1 MRPSSLLLLC
11 TASAAFQPRA
21 LRRPLLRTK
30 ETVAD
35 LDLLDVRGGAAL
47 GTAPSAMD
55 EFVGEATGTALLLTL
70 GYGAVASSAAGNLG
84 LHGVACTW
92 GVGVALG
99 IVAAGDLSGA
109 HLNPAITLALV
120 AFKRF
125 PLRKVPRYALGQMA
139 GALAAAAFTAL
150 SKPAAAAP
158 YPYVMALAPGVG
170 ILRGAFVEGLH
181 TAVLAAA
188 IFASAGKRAQ
198 PYFLGAVLSALIC
211 VGGPLTGA
219 GYNPARDLA
228 PRLAAALSGASTSAA
243 AFPAGCLA
251 VYTAGPVVGALVGGF
266 VASRFLKS

>member
-1 MRPSSLLLLC
+1 M
-11 TASAAFQPRA
+11 
-21 LRRPLLRTK
+21 
-30 ETVAD
+30 
-35 LDLLDVRGGAAL
+35 
-47 GTAPSAMD
+47 
-55 EFVGEATGTALLLTL
+55 
-70 GYGAVASSAAGNLG
+70 
-84 LHGVACTW
+84 
-92 GVGVALG
+92 G

-181 TAVLAAA
+181 TAALALA

-228 PRLAAALSGASTSAA
+228 PRLAAALSGASGGAA

>member
-1 MRPSSLLLLC
+1 MRPASLLLLC
-11 TASAAFQPRA
+11 TASAAFQPPA

-35 LDLLDVRGGAAL
+35 LDLLDVRGGAAIS
-47 GTAPSAMD
+47 APSAMD

-70 GYGAVASSAAGNLG
+70 GYGAVASSASGNLG

-170 ILRGAFVEGLH
+170 ILR
-181 TAVLAAA
+181 
-188 IFASAGKRAQ
+188 
-198 PYFLGAVLSALIC
+198 
-211 VGGPLTGA
+211 
-219 GYNPARDLA
+219 
-228 PRLAAALSGASTSAA
+228 
-243 AFPAGCLA
+243 
-251 VYTAGPVVGALVGGF
+251 
-266 VASRFLKS
+266 